1 MCKFPGGIMKINM
14 QLVCLFILV
23 DSVLLGCTRIETSCV
38 SIFDSAVCPESMA
51 ASQSN
56 QDIYLLPYKKLSATG
71 YGTAEK
77 SDHYSRSQI
86 KLMAMRSSK
95 LDAYRSLSEQ
105 LYGVH
110 LTGVTTVENMI
121 ITHDSYR
128 SYVDAY
134 LRGAKIVRTVSI
146 NKDKFA
152 GDDTFETVVEL
163 ELTPRFYECLN
174 GSSAV
179 IRQCL
184 QSPQLPVAEPEL
196 LTPFS
201 SVAPTIQPTT
211 ATLVASTAI
220 STPAHCNSMDCYDY
234 PLTSGFDRPNI
245 TE

>member
-1 MCKFPGGIMKINM
+1 
-14 QLVCLFILV
+14 
-23 DSVLLGCTRIETSCV
+23 
-38 SIFDSAVCPESMA
+38 
-51 ASQSN
+51 
-56 QDIYLLPYKKLSATG
+56 LSATG

-77 SDHYSRSQI
+77 SDHYSRPQI

-105 LYGVH
+105 VYGVH

-134 LRGAKIVRTVSI
+134 LRGAKIVRTVAI

-163 ELTPRFYECLN
+163 ELTPRFYECMN
-174 GSSAV
+174 GSPSV
-179 IRQCL
+179 VTQCM
-184 QSPQLPVAEPEL
+184 QHPQPPVAEPEL

-201 SVAPTIQPTT
+201 NVAPTIQPTT
-211 ATLVASTAI
+211 ATLVASSAI

>member
-1 MCKFPGGIMKINM
+1 MKINL

>member
-1 MCKFPGGIMKINM
+1 MNHHNFKPALLTAFLSALLSACSSHAPTAHANEFDYVPHKI
-14 QLVCLFILV
+14 
-23 DSVLLGCTRIETSCV
+23 
-38 SIFDSAVCPESMA
+38 
-51 ASQSN
+51 
-56 QDIYLLPYKKLSATG
+56 LSATG

-77 SDHYSRSQI
+77 SDHYSRPQI

-105 LYGVH
+105 VYGVH

-134 LRGAKIVRTVSI
+134 LRGAKIVRTVAI

-163 ELTPRFYECLN
+163 ELTPRFYECMN
-174 GSSAV
+174 GSTSV
-179 IRQCL
+179 VTQCM
-184 QSPQLPVAEPEL
+184 QHPQPPVAEPEL

-201 SVAPTIQPTT
+201 NVAPTIQPTT
-211 ATLVASTAI
+211 ATLVASSAI